1 MAAPSPHRLLT
12 PRDIEILAA
21 LERCPLTASQ
31 ILKISHTF
39 ALPFT
44 NERRVR
50 ERLFQLC
57 ESGRV
62 CRWPYA
68 TAGQGAPNYYTLS
81 RLGFRLLYG
90 DHAKPPS
97 KRAFEPV
104 AISRQHHTQS
114 LADFVVQTAV
124 AASRNGV
131 DFTGFYR
138 ENTLCLRAGE
148 DYLFPDIAFQL
159 VERDGSNFS
168 FFAEIDAGT
177 ERIRS
182 PKDVECWE
190 RKIRLYDRLQDQN
203 PKRFRVLIVS
213 TRSRERVPHIL
224 GLAGTLV
231 RNPQRSLFYGIS
243 LPDYLSRAEPLRS
256 ACFRDH
262 RGDLISLLPKPPPLT
277 PAWNPLTMRVLP
289 PSRLPSLST

>member
-1 MAAPSPHRLLT
+1 MATPCPHRLLA
-12 PRDIEILAA
+12 PRDIEILTA
-21 LERCPLTASQ
+21 LDHCPLTASQ
-31 ILKISHTF
+31 ILRISQTF

-44 NERRVR
+44 SERRVR

-57 ESGRV
+57 EAGRV

-81 RLGFRLLYG
+81 RLGFRILHG
-90 DHAKPPS
+90 DVAKPPT
-97 KRAFEPV
+97 KRAFGPIG
-104 AISRQHHTQS
+104 ISRQHHTQS

-124 AASRNGV
+124 SAHRSGV

-138 ENTLCLRAGE
+138 ENTLRLQIGDEC
-148 DYLFPDIAFQL
+148 LFPDNAFQL
-159 VERDGSNFS
+159 IEREGSDFG
-168 FFAEIDAGT
+168 FFTEIDAGT

-182 PKDVECWE
+182 PKDVESWE
-190 RKIRLYDRLQDQN
+190 RKIRLYDRFQDVSL
-203 PKRFRVLIVS
+203 KRFRVLIVS
-213 TRSRERVPHIL
+213 TRSRERVTHIL
-224 GLAGTLV
+224 DLAGTLV

-243 LPDYLSRAEPLRS
+243 LPEYLAAAEPLRS

-262 RGDLISLLPKPPPLT
+262 HGEPATLLPERSLIQ
-277 PAWNPLTMRVLP
+277 PAWNPLPMRVLP